1 MNGAGT
7 KGGGISAPFIRFP
20 IGTSLL
26 MAGILFVGLVAYPQ
40 LPVAPLP
47 QVDFPTIQITA
58 TLPGASPE
66 TMASSVAQPLE
77 RQFAQIPGIAQ
88 MTSTSYLGTAAV
100 TIQFDLNRNID
111 GAANDVQGAIN
122 AASGQLPKNL
132 PSPPTYRKVNPAD
145 SPILL
150 LSATSETLPLTT
162 VSDAVD
168 AQLAQ
173 QISQI
178 SGVAQVI
185 IGGQQKP
192 SIRIQVDPAKLVA
205 KGLSLEDVRSQIV
218 ITTVDSPKG
227 NIDGE
232 KRSYTIYANDQMLE
246 SKDWNDVI
254 IAYRNGGP
262 LRIRDIGQ
270 AVTGPED
277 AKQAAWANGKRGV
290 FLVVFKQP
298 GANVIETVDKI
309 KSLLPRL
316 VAAIPPAIKIDL
328 ISDRTQTIRAAVE
341 DVQFT
346 LMLTIFL
353 VVMVIFV
360 FLRSFWATVI
370 PTITVPLALLGAC
383 ALMWVFG
390 YTLDNLSL
398 MALTI
403 AVGFVVDDAIVMLE
417 NISRYI
423 EEGERPM
430 AAAFK
435 GAKEIGF
442 TIVSISIS
450 LVAVLIPLL
459 MMGGIIGRLFRE
471 FAVTLAM
478 TIFVSMIV
486 SLTLTPMMA
495 SRFLRAHGETQHGK
509 FYQWSERAFD
519 AMLRGYERGLDLAMR
534 WKFVTLMIFFATLGL
549 SVYLF
554 VVIPKGFFPQQD
566 NGLIT
571 ATSETSQDISFAAMK
586 SRQEE
591 LGKIVMADPAVA
603 SVAMNIGGSGRAGNN
618 GNLFITLKPRNER
631 DANAQQIIAR
641 LRPKLEKVE
650 GARLYMQAA
659 QDVRLGGRPTRT
671 QFEFTLQDA
680 NLDELNEWAPK
691 ILAKMATLPEL
702 RDVAT
707 DQQTQGTTLELK
719 INRDT
724 ASRYGI
730 QPQLIDDTL
739 YDAFG
744 QRQVT
749 QYFTQLNSY
758 HVILEILPELQG
770 NLDTLNKLYIRS
782 PTTGDQVPLSTFATW
797 TSVPVRPLSI
807 SHQGQFPAITISFN
821 LGQGIALG
829 QATDAVQKAMTD
841 IGAPTTLNSS
851 FQGTAQAFQQSLGTV
866 PLLIM
871 AALVVVYLILGILY
885 ESYIHPITILS
896 TLPSAGVGALAI
908 LMAFGYDFSLIALIG
923 IILLIGI
930 VKKNGIMMVDFAIAA
945 ERDQHLSPEQS
956 IRQAAV
962 LRFRPIMMTTMAAM
976 LGGVP
981 LMLGTGTG
989 SEIRQPLGYAMV
1001 GGLIVSQALTLFTT
1015 PVIYLYLDKLSNAF
1029 AGWGR
1034 SGKVEDD
1041 DRNEDEHASVK
1052 EAAE

>member
-1 MNGAGT
+1 MNES
-7 KGGGISAPFIRFP
+7 ISAPFIRYP
-20 IGTSLL
+20 IATSLL
-26 MAGILFVGLVAYPQ
+26 MAGILFVGLVSYPL

-47 QVDFPTIQITA
+47 QVDFPTIQVSGS
-58 TLPGASPE
+58 LPGASPE

-77 RQFAQIPGIAQ
+77 RQLAQIPGIAQ
-88 MTSTSYLGTAAV
+88 MTSTSSLGSTAI
-100 TIQFDLNRNID
+100 TIQFELNRSID
-111 GAANDVQGAIN
+111 GAANDIQGAIN

-132 PSPPTYRKVNPAD
+132 PTPPTYRKVNPAD

-150 LSATSETLPLTT
+150 LSASSDTLPLTT

-168 AQLAQ
+168 AQLGQ

-178 SGVAQVI
+178 SGVAQVF

-192 SIRIQVDPAKLVA
+192 AIRVQIDPAKLVA
-205 KGLSLEDVRSQIV
+205 KGLSLEDVRNQIA

-227 NIDGE
+227 SIDGTT
-232 KRSYTIYANDQMLE
+232 RAYTIYANDQLI
-246 SKDWNDVI
+246 DPNAWNDVI

-262 LRIRDIGQ
+262 LRIRDIGR
-270 AVTGPED
+270 AVSGPED
-277 AKQAAWANGKRGV
+277 MKQAAWADGKRGV
-290 FLVVFKQP
+290 FLVIFKQP
-298 GANVIETVDKI
+298 GANVIDTVDRI
-309 KSLLPRL
+309 KAQLPRL
-316 VAAIPPAIKIDL
+316 IAAIPPAVKIKI
-328 ISDRTQTIRAAVE
+328 ISDRTLTIRSAVE

-346 LMLTIFL
+346 LLITIVL

-360 FLRSFWATVI
+360 FLRSAWATII
-370 PTITVPLALLGAC
+370 PSITVPLALLGAC
-383 ALMWVFG
+383 SLMWAFG

-423 EEGERPM
+423 EAGEKPL

-435 GAKEIGF
+435 GASEIGF
-442 TIVSISIS
+442 TIVSISVS

-459 MMGGIIGRLFRE
+459 LMGGIIGRLFRE

-478 TIFVSMIV
+478 AIFVSLIV

-495 SRFLRAHGETQHGK
+495 SRFLRARGEVKHGR
-509 FYQWSERAFD
+509 FYRWSERAFD
-519 AMLRGYERGLDLAMR
+519 RLLHGYERILDLALR
-534 WKFVTLMIFFATLGL
+534 WSLTTLCIFFATLAL

-554 VVIPKGFFPQQD
+554 IVIPKGFFPQQD
-566 NGLIT
+566 NGFLT
-571 ATSETSQDISFAAMK
+571 ATSETSQDISFADMK
-586 SRQEE
+586 RHQEE
-591 LGKIVMADPAVA
+591 LGAIVQHDPAVD
-603 SVAMNIGGSGRAGNN
+603 SIAMFIGGGGSALNTGR
-618 GNLFITLKPRNER
+618 LYITLKPRSER
-631 DANAQQIIAR
+631 DASAQQIIAR

-650 GARLYMQAA
+650 GARLFMQAS
-659 QDVRLGGRPTRT
+659 QDVRLGGRATRT
-671 QFEFTLQDA
+671 QFEYTLQDA

-691 ILAKMATLPEL
+691 ILAKMRTLPEL

-707 DQQTQGTTLELK
+707 DQQSQGTTLQLK

-724 ASRYGI
+724 AARYGI

-758 HVILEILPELQG
+758 HVILEILPALQG
-770 NLDTLNKLYIRS
+770 SLDTLNKLYVKS
-782 PTTGDQVPLSTFATW
+782 PLTGEQVPLATFATW
-797 TSVPVRPLSI
+797 TSVPVRSLSI

-821 LGQGIALG
+821 LGQGVALG
-829 QATDAVQKAMTD
+829 QATDAVQRAMAD
-841 IGAPTTLNSS
+841 LGAPATLNSS

-885 ESYIHPITILS
+885 ESYIHPLTILS

-945 ERDQHLSPEQS
+945 EREEHLSPEQS
-956 IRQAAV
+956 IRKAAL

-1034 SGKVEDD
+1034 SANADLDRDD
-1041 DRNEDEHASVK
+1041 TAHGPIK
-1052 EAAE
+1052 QAAE

>member
-1 MNGAGT
+1 MNQS
-7 KGGGISAPFIRFP
+7 ISSPFIRYP
-20 IGTSLL
+20 VGTSLL
-26 MAGILFVGLVAYPQ
+26 MAGILFVGVVAYPL

-47 QVDFPTIQITA
+47 QVDFPTIQVSA
-58 TLPGASPE
+58 TLPGGSPE

-77 RQFAQIPGIAQ
+77 RQLAQIPGIAQ
-88 MTSTSYLGTAAV
+88 MTSTSSLGSTAI

-111 GAANDVQGAIN
+111 GAANDIQGAIN

-145 SPILL
+145 SPVLL
-150 LSATSETLPLTT
+150 LSATSDTLPLIQ

-168 AQLAQ
+168 AQLGQ

-178 SGVAQVI
+178 SGVAQVF

-192 SIRIQVDPAKLVA
+192 AIRVQIDPAKLVA
-205 KGLSLEDVRSQIV
+205 KGLTLEDVRNQV
-218 ITTVDSPKG
+218 AITTVDSPKG

-232 KRSYTIYANDQMLE
+232 KRAYTIYANDQLLDP
-246 SKDWNDVI
+246 KDWNDVI

-270 AVTGPED
+270 AVAGPED
-277 AKQAAWANGKRGV
+277 MKQAAWADGKRGV
-290 FLVVFKQP
+290 FLVIFKQP
-298 GANVIETVDKI
+298 GANVIETVDRI
-309 KSLLPRL
+309 KAQLPRL
-316 VAAIPPAIKIDL
+316 IAALPSAIRIKI
-328 ISDRTQTIRAAVE
+328 ISDQTLTIRAAVK
-341 DVQFT
+341 DVQLT
-346 LMLTIFL
+346 LAITIVL
-353 VVMVIFV
+353 VVMVISI

-370 PTITVPLALLGAC
+370 PTVTVPLALLGAC

-417 NISRYI
+417 NITRYV
-423 EEGERPM
+423 EQGETPL
-430 AAAFK
+430 AAAFR
-435 GAKEIGF
+435 GASEIGF
-442 TIVSISIS
+442 TILSISVS

-459 MMGGIIGRLFRE
+459 LMGGVIGRLFRE

-478 TIFVSMIV
+478 AIFVSLVV
-486 SLTLTPMMA
+486 SLSLTPMMA
-495 SRFLRAHGETQHGK
+495 SRFLRAHNETRHGK
-509 FYQWSERAFD
+509 LYQWSERAFD
-519 AMLRGYERGLDLAMR
+519 RLLHAYERGLDLALR
-534 WKFVTLMIFFATLGL
+534 WSLTTLCIFFATVAL

-554 VVIPKGFFPQQD
+554 VIIPKGFFPQQD
-566 NGLIT
+566 NGFLT
-571 ATSETSQDISFAAMK
+571 AVSETAQDISFADMK
-586 SRQEE
+586 RHQEE
-591 LGKIVMADPAVA
+591 LSAIVQADPAVD
-603 SVAMNIGGSGRAGNN
+603 SIAMFIGGGGTALNSGRMYV
-618 GNLFITLKPRNER
+618 TLKPHDER

-650 GARLYMQAA
+650 GARLYMQAS
-659 QDVRLGGRPTRT
+659 QDVRLGGRATRT
-671 QFEFTLQDA
+671 QFEITLQDA
-680 NLDELNEWAPK
+680 NLAELNEWAPK
-691 ILAKMATLPEL
+691 VLKKMQTLPEL

-707 DQQTQGTTLELK
+707 DQQTTGTTLTLT
-719 INRDT
+719 IDRDT

-758 HVILEILPELQG
+758 HVVLEILPELQG
-770 NLDTLNKLYIRS
+770 RLDTLDKLYLRS
-782 PTTGDQVPLSTFATW
+782 PTTGDQVPLSVFCKW
-797 TSVPVRPLSI
+797 TTVPVRPLSI
-807 SHQGQFPAITISFN
+807 AHQGQFPAITISFN
-821 LGQGIALG
+821 LGQGVALG
-829 QATDAVQKAMTD
+829 QATDAVQKAVYDLGTP
-841 IGAPTTLNSS
+841 ATLSSS

-866 PLLIM
+866 PLLIL
-871 AALVVVYLILGILY
+871 AALVVVYLILGVLY
-885 ESYIHPITILS
+885 ESYIHPLTILS

-908 LMAFGYDFSLIALIG
+908 LMAFGFDFSLIALIG

-930 VKKNGIMMVDFAIAA
+930 VKKNGIMMVDFAIVA
-945 ERDQHLSPEQS
+945 EREEHLSPKQS
-956 IRQAAV
+956 IRKAAL
-962 LRFRPIMMTTMAAM
+962 LRFRPIMMTTMAAL

-1001 GGLIVSQALTLFTT
+1001 GGLLVSQALTLFTT
-1015 PVIYLYLDKLSNAF
+1015 PVVYLYLDNLSNALSR
-1029 AGWGR
+1029 WTQTKR
-1034 SGKVEDD
+1034 PDD
-1041 DRNEDEHASVK
+1041 SEPPIDEIKH
-1052 EAAE
+1052 AAE